1 MADDPKIVRFVRPIP
16 ADQIRRMP
24 VCVLSPEVV
33 AELRGGVP
41 LMLEASDGSFQLD
54 VRLRM
59 EGDRIVGAD
68 TKLYEVKLP
77 PDLPHPEAL
86 NPESE
91 K

>member
-1 MADDPKIVRFVRPIP
+1 
-16 ADQIRRMP
+16 MP